1 VTKPGH
7 SIPAPGCSALT
18 ITREVQSK
26 HRPPALD
33 IGYHA
38 HQVSFC
44 RKKIGYWLAFEQ
56 EQLKEDLD
64 LCRSKGEIVDPDF
77 FASRIA
83 DLKAE
88 AYRQEK

>member
-1 VTKPGH
+1 MTKPGH
-7 SIPAPGCSALT
+7 SIPAPGHSALT
-18 ITREVQSK
+18 VTHEVQSK

-44 RKKIGYWLAFEQ
+44 WKKIGDWLAFEQ

-64 LCRSKGEIVDPDF
+64 LHRSKGEIVDPDF

-83 DLKAE
+83 DLEAE
-88 AYRQEK
+88 AYHQEK